1 MTDTSSVPPRD
12 NSLPGD
18 WLNSIHQGDCLQV
31 LAQLPDES
39 IDLVVT
45 SPPYN
50 LRNSTGNGSR
60 AWPGYDGYTDDL
72 PHEEYVAW
80 QRQCIDE
87 MLRVLKPTGAIF
99 YNHTWRVQD
108 GRFQGRADILD
119 GFPLRQVIIWHQ
131 AGSVNRNPGYFVPD
145 YEVIYLIT
153 KPKFRLV
160 NSCTDGAVWRIN
172 QEQSGDF
179 PDLPVWPVELP
190 RRAIAATNA
199 QIVLDPFIGSG
210 TTAVAAVLEGRDF
223 IGIEQSARHVE
234 IARQRVAEALNGAV
248 PALPPSPLPA
258 DVPEFEHPRFRG
270 SVQVVFDHVQS
281 VLAANGWVPAVLHQ
295 ANVASDLALSKI
307 TVVRAIQALKTAGAI
322 VVHNHGRWSTY
333 ALGNGQPQPV
343 ISSISAA
350 VTSAMSAH
358 FEPASNPENDVTSA
372 KNAVTSAMSAHFEP
386 ASNPEN
392 DVTSA
397 KNAVTS
403 AMSAHFE
410 PASNPENDVTSAK
423 NAVTSAMS
431 AHFEPASNPEND
443 VTSAKNAVT
452 SAMSAHFEPAS
463 NPENDVTSAK
473 NDVTS
478 AMSAHFEPASNPE
491 NDVTSA
497 KNDVTSVIW
506 AQNDVTPSEN
516 DVTST
521 PGLGPGLILLSS
533 RLLKYPGPGAQQ
545 LGKNDVTSL
554 NTGDGRISAS
564 IAWVDTARVL
574 RQQMP
579 PPQFEEFLAP
589 CAGHSWAGDTLTV
602 AAASAFA
609 VQWLELTLH
618 QDMADQALS
627 TVVGSECSVAYR
639 HLPDVA
645 ILGSSIVDDQTSA
658 LPTSSAE
665 PDFCP
670 MHEEKHLRRRTRYP
684 SMLRHEKKH
693 GDEIYYCAGEN
704 GTCSWVFSAQAGV
717 LLPAGQLQREPGE
730 VQAAYVLKRRGRGL

>member
-12 NSLPGD
+12 NSLPSD

-153 KPKFRLV
+153 KPKFRLL

-343 ISSISAA
+343 ISSISAD

-358 FEPASNPENDVTSA
+358 FEPASSPENDVTSA
-372 KNAVTSAMSAHFEP
+372 E
-386 ASNPEN
+386 
-392 DVTSA
+392 
-397 KNAVTS
+397 
-403 AMSAHFE
+403 
-410 PASNPENDVTSAK
+410 
-423 NAVTSAMS
+423 
-431 AHFEPASNPEND
+431 
-443 VTSAKNAVT
+443 
-452 SAMSAHFEPAS
+452 
-463 NPENDVTSAK
+463 

-478 AMSAHFEPASNPE
+478 AMSAHFEPASSPE

-497 KNDVTSVIW
+497 ENDVTSAMSAHFEPASSPENDVTSAENNVTSAIW

-521 PGLGPGLILLSS
+521 PGPGLILLSS

-554 NTGDGRISAS
+554 NTGDGGISAS
-564 IAWVDTARVL
+564 IAWVDTAQVL

-645 ILGSSIVDDQTSA
+645 ISGSSIVDDQTSA

-717 LLPAGQLQREPGE
+717 LVPAGQLQREPGD

>member
-343 ISSISAA
+343 ISSISA
-350 VTSAMSAH
+350 
-358 FEPASNPENDVTSA
+358 
-372 KNAVTSAMSAHFEP
+372 
-386 ASNPEN
+386 
-392 DVTSA
+392 
-397 KNAVTS
+397 
-403 AMSAHFE
+403 
-410 PASNPENDVTSAK
+410 
-423 NAVTSAMS
+423 
-431 AHFEPASNPEND
+431 
-443 VTSAKNAVT
+443 
-452 SAMSAHFEPAS
+452 
-463 NPENDVTSAK
+463 
-473 NDVTS
+473 DVTS
-478 AMSAHFEPASNPE
+478 AMSAHFEPASSPE

-497 KNDVTSVIW
+497 ENNVISAIW

-521 PGLGPGLILLSS
+521 PGPGLILLSS

-554 NTGDGRISAS
+554 NTGDGGISAS
-564 IAWVDTARVL
+564 IAWVDTAQVL

-639 HLPDVA
+639 HLPAVA
-645 ILGSSIVDDQTSA
+645 ISGSSIVDDQTSA

-717 LLPAGQLQREPGE
+717 LVPAGQLQREPGE

>member
-1 MTDTSSVPPRD
+1 M
-12 NSLPGD
+12 
-18 WLNSIHQGDCLQV
+18 
-31 LAQLPDES
+31 
-39 IDLVVT
+39 
-45 SPPYN
+45 
-50 LRNSTGNGSR
+50 
-60 AWPGYDGYTDDL
+60 
-72 PHEEYVAW
+72 
-80 QRQCIDE
+80 
-87 MLRVLKPTGAIF
+87 M
-99 YNHTWRVQD
+99 
-108 GRFQGRADILD
+108 
-119 GFPLRQVIIWHQ
+119 
-131 AGSVNRNPGYFVPD
+131 
-145 YEVIYLIT
+145 
-153 KPKFRLV
+153 
-160 NSCTDGAVWRIN
+160 
-172 QEQSGDF
+172 
-179 PDLPVWPVELP
+179 
-190 RRAIAATNA
+190 
-199 QIVLDPFIGSG
+199 
-210 TTAVAAVLEGRDF
+210 
-223 IGIEQSARHVE
+223 
-234 IARQRVAEALNGAV
+234 
-248 PALPPSPLPA
+248 
-258 DVPEFEHPRFRG
+258 
-270 SVQVVFDHVQS
+270 
-281 VLAANGWVPAVLHQ
+281 LHQ
-295 ANVASDLALSKI
+295 PKMPLH
-307 TVVRAIQALKTAGAI
+307 R
-322 VVHNHGRWSTY
+322 
-333 ALGNGQPQPV
+333 
-343 ISSISAA
+343 
-350 VTSAMSAH
+350 AH

-372 KNAVTSAMSAHFEP
+372 KN
-386 ASNPEN
+386 
-392 DVTSA
+392 D
-397 KNAVTS
+397 
-403 AMSAHFE
+403 
-410 PASNPENDVTSAK
+410 
-423 NAVTSAMS
+423 
-431 AHFEPASNPEND
+431 
-443 VTSAKNAVT
+443 VT

>member
-397 KNAVTS
+397 KN
-403 AMSAHFE
+403 
-410 PASNPENDVTSAK
+410 D
-423 NAVTSAMS
+423 
-431 AHFEPASNPEND
+431 
-443 VTSAKNAVT
+443 VT

>member
-343 ISSISAA
+343 ISSISAD

-358 FEPASNPENDVTSA
+358 FEPASS
-372 KNAVTSAMSAHFEP
+372 
-386 ASNPEN
+386 
-392 DVTSA
+392 
-397 KNAVTS
+397 
-403 AMSAHFE
+403 
-410 PASNPENDVTSAK
+410 
-423 NAVTSAMS
+423 
-431 AHFEPASNPEND
+431 
-443 VTSAKNAVT
+443 
-452 SAMSAHFEPAS
+452 
-463 NPENDVTSAK
+463 PENDVTSAK

-478 AMSAHFEPASNPE
+478 AMSAHFEPASSPE

-497 KNDVTSVIW
+497 IW

-521 PGLGPGLILLSS
+521 PGPGLILLSS
-533 RLLKYPGPGAQQ
+533 RLLNYPGPGAQQ

-554 NTGDGRISAS
+554 NTGDVGISAS
-564 IAWVDTARVL
+564 IAWVDTAQVL

-627 TVVGSECSVAYR
+627 TVVGSECSVVYR

-645 ILGSSIVDDQTSA
+645 ISGSSIVDDQTSA

-717 LLPAGQLQREPGE
+717 LVPAGQLQREPGE

>member
-1 MTDTSSVPPRD
+1 MTDTSSLPPRD
-12 NSLPGD
+12 DSLPAD
-18 WLNSIHQGDCLQV
+18 WLNQIHHGDCLQV

-39 IDLVVT
+39 VDLVVT

-50 LRNSTGNGSR
+50 LRNSTGNGSH

-80 QRQCIDE
+80 QRQGIDE

-190 RRAIAATNA
+190 RRAIAATDA

-210 TTAVAAVLEGRDF
+210 TTAVAALLEGRDY

-343 ISSISAA
+343 ISSISA
-350 VTSAMSAH
+350 
-358 FEPASNPENDVTSA
+358 
-372 KNAVTSAMSAHFEP
+372 
-386 ASNPEN
+386 
-392 DVTSA
+392 
-397 KNAVTS
+397 
-403 AMSAHFE
+403 
-410 PASNPENDVTSAK
+410 
-423 NAVTSAMS
+423 
-431 AHFEPASNPEND
+431 
-443 VTSAKNAVT
+443 
-452 SAMSAHFEPAS
+452 
-463 NPENDVTSAK
+463 
-473 NDVTS
+473 DVTS
-478 AMSAHFEPASNPE
+478 AMSAHFEPASSPE

-497 KNDVTSVIW
+497 ENDVTPPIWGQNEPTSSPENDVTSAENDVTPPMWTHFEAPSSPENDVTPPIW
-506 AQNDVTPSEN
+506 AQNDVTSIP
-516 DVTST
+516 
-521 PGLGPGLILLSS
+521 GPGPGYFNNLEDSNIN
-533 RLLKYPGPGAQQ
+533 PGPGAQES
-545 LGKNDVTSL
+545 GKNDVTSL
-554 NTGDGRISAS
+554 NPADGRISATV
-564 IAWVDTARVL
+564 AWVDTAQVL
-574 RQQMP
+574 RRQMP
-579 PPQFEEFLAP
+579 HAQFEEFLAP

-602 AAASAFA
+602 AAATGFA

-645 ILGSSIVDDQTSA
+645 ISGPSIVDDQTPA
-658 LPTSSAE
+658 LPTSSSE
-665 PDFCP
+665 PDFCS
-670 MHEEKHLRRRTRYP
+670 MHEEPHLRRRTRYP

-704 GTCSWVFSAQAGV
+704 GTCSWVFSVQAGV
-717 LLPAGQLQREPGE
+717 FVPAGQLQREPGE
-730 VQAAYVLKRRGRGL
+730 LQAAYVLKRRGRGL

>member
-343 ISSISAA
+343 ISSISAD

-358 FEPASNPENDVTSA
+358 FEPASSPENDVTSA
-372 KNAVTSAMSAHFEP
+372 KSPDVTSAMSAHFEP
-386 ASNPEN
+386 AS
-392 DVTSA
+392 S
-397 KNAVTS
+397 
-403 AMSAHFE
+403 
-410 PASNPENDVTSAK
+410 
-423 NAVTSAMS
+423 
-431 AHFEPASNPEND
+431 
-443 VTSAKNAVT
+443 
-452 SAMSAHFEPAS
+452 
-463 NPENDVTSAK
+463 PENDVTSAK

-478 AMSAHFEPASNPE
+478 AMSAHFEPASSPE

-497 KNDVTSVIW
+497 KNDVTSAMSAHFEPASSPENDVTSAKNDVTSAMSAHFEPASSPENDVTSAKNDVTSAMSAHFEPASSPENDVTSAIW

-521 PGLGPGLILLSS
+521 PGPGPGLILLSS

-554 NTGDGRISAS
+554 NTGDGGISAS
-564 IAWVDTARVL
+564 IAWVDTAQVL

-627 TVVGSECSVAYR
+627 TVVGSECSVVYR

-645 ILGSSIVDDQTSA
+645 IAGSLIVDDQTSA

-717 LLPAGQLQREPGE
+717 LVPAGQLQREPGE

>member
-190 RRAIAATNA
+190 RLAIAATNA

-343 ISSISAA
+343 ISSISA
-350 VTSAMSAH
+350 
-358 FEPASNPENDVTSA
+358 
-372 KNAVTSAMSAHFEP
+372 
-386 ASNPEN
+386 
-392 DVTSA
+392 
-397 KNAVTS
+397 
-403 AMSAHFE
+403 
-410 PASNPENDVTSAK
+410 
-423 NAVTSAMS
+423 
-431 AHFEPASNPEND
+431 
-443 VTSAKNAVT
+443 
-452 SAMSAHFEPAS
+452 
-463 NPENDVTSAK
+463 
-473 NDVTS
+473 DVTS
-478 AMSAHFEPASNPE
+478 AMSAHFEPASSPE

-497 KNDVTSVIW
+497 IW

-521 PGLGPGLILLSS
+521 PGPGLILLSS

-554 NTGDGRISAS
+554 NTGDGGISAS
-564 IAWVDTARVL
+564 IAWVDTAQVL

-645 ILGSSIVDDQTSA
+645 ISGHSIVDDPTSA

-704 GTCSWVFSAQAGV
+704 GTCSWVFSAQAGILV
-717 LLPAGQLQREPGE
+717 PAGQLQREPGE

>member
-397 KNAVTS
+397 KN
-403 AMSAHFE
+403 
-410 PASNPENDVTSAK
+410 
-423 NAVTSAMS
+423 
-431 AHFEPASNPEND
+431 
-443 VTSAKNAVT
+443 
-452 SAMSAHFEPAS
+452 
-463 NPENDVTSAK
+463 
-473 NDVTS
+473 DVTS

>member
-343 ISSISAA
+343 ISSISAD
-350 VTSAMSAH
+350 VTSAVSAH
-358 FEPASNPENDVTSA
+358 FEPASS
-372 KNAVTSAMSAHFEP
+372 
-386 ASNPEN
+386 
-392 DVTSA
+392 
-397 KNAVTS
+397 
-403 AMSAHFE
+403 
-410 PASNPENDVTSAK
+410 
-423 NAVTSAMS
+423 
-431 AHFEPASNPEND
+431 
-443 VTSAKNAVT
+443 
-452 SAMSAHFEPAS
+452 
-463 NPENDVTSAK
+463 PENDVTSAK

-478 AMSAHFEPASNPE
+478 AMSAHFEPASSPE

-497 KNDVTSVIW
+497 KNDVTSAMSAHFEPASSPENDVTSAKNDVTSAMSAHFEPASSPENDVTSAIW

-516 DVTST
+516 DVTSI
-521 PGLGPGLILLSS
+521 PGPGLILLSS

-554 NTGDGRISAS
+554 NTGDGGISAS
-564 IAWVDTARVL
+564 IAWVDTAQVL

-645 ILGSSIVDDQTSA
+645 ISGSSIVDDQTSA

-717 LLPAGQLQREPGE
+717 LVPAGQLQREPGE

>member
-1 MTDTSSVPPRD
+1 MTDTSSVPTRD

-248 PALPPSPLPA
+248 PALPPSPLPT

-270 SVQVVFDHVQS
+270 SVQVVFDHVQN

-343 ISSISAA
+343 ISSISAD

-372 KNAVTSAMSAHFEP
+372 KNDVTSAMSAHFEP

-397 KNAVTS
+397 KN
-403 AMSAHFE
+403 
-410 PASNPENDVTSAK
+410 D
-423 NAVTSAMS
+423 
-431 AHFEPASNPEND
+431 
-443 VTSAKNAVT
+443 VT

-521 PGLGPGLILLSS
+521 PGTGPGLILLSS

-564 IAWVDTARVL
+564 IAWVDTAQVL

-579 PPQFEEFLAP
+579 SPQFEEFLAP

-645 ILGSSIVDDQTSA
+645 ISGSSIVDDQTSA

>member
-343 ISSISAA
+343 ISSISAD

-358 FEPASNPENDVTSA
+358 FEPASS
-372 KNAVTSAMSAHFEP
+372 
-386 ASNPEN
+386 
-392 DVTSA
+392 
-397 KNAVTS
+397 
-403 AMSAHFE
+403 
-410 PASNPENDVTSAK
+410 
-423 NAVTSAMS
+423 
-431 AHFEPASNPEND
+431 
-443 VTSAKNAVT
+443 
-452 SAMSAHFEPAS
+452 
-463 NPENDVTSAK
+463 PENDVTSAK

-478 AMSAHFEPASNPE
+478 AMSAHFEPASSPE

-497 KNDVTSVIW
+497 KNDVTSAMSAHFEPASSPENDVTSAIR

-521 PGLGPGLILLSS
+521 PGPGLILLSS
-533 RLLKYPGPGAQQ
+533 RLLRYPGPGAQQ

-554 NTGDGRISAS
+554 NTGDGGISAS
-564 IAWVDTARVL
+564 IAWVDTAQVL

-627 TVVGSECSVAYR
+627 TVVGSECSVVYR

-645 ILGSSIVDDQTSA
+645 ISGSSIVNDQTSA
-658 LPTSSAE
+658 LPTSSPE

-717 LLPAGQLQREPGE
+717 LVPAGQLQREPGE

>member
-372 KNAVTSAMSAHFEP
+372 KN
-386 ASNPEN
+386 
-392 DVTSA
+392 
-397 KNAVTS
+397 
-403 AMSAHFE
+403 
-410 PASNPENDVTSAK
+410 
-423 NAVTSAMS
+423 
-431 AHFEPASNPEND
+431 
-443 VTSAKNAVT
+443 
-452 SAMSAHFEPAS
+452 
-463 NPENDVTSAK
+463 
-473 NDVTS
+473 
-478 AMSAHFEPASNPE
+478 
-491 NDVTSA
+491 
-497 KNDVTSVIW
+497 DVTSVIW

-564 IAWVDTARVL
+564 IAWVDTAQVL

-717 LLPAGQLQREPGE
+717 LVPAGQLQREPGE